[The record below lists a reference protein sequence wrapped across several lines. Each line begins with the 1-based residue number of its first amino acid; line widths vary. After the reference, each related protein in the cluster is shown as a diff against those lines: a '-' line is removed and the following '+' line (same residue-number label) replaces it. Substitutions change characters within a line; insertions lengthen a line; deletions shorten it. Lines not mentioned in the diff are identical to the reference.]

1 MTETDADLWIVN
13 GSGTSARIEI
23 VSQSATEIGV
33 DGEIEN
39 VRLVQP
45 DVTAT
50 AVIANRVAL
59 CCISN
64 LRNTLFL
71 LIQAQRIIALLSF
84 LATPTLMRYTVFL
97 GAPSPSSDDGI
108 SYQWRTLAPTLDQAS
123 QDTTSSDLFAGF
135 PSSALDA
142 ASRRISTMYENV
154 IFADEDED
162 EGDTQIVEDDLIGL
176 QRGGETK
183 LFST

>member
-1 MTETDADLWIVN
+1 
-13 GSGTSARIEI
+13 
-23 VSQSATEIGV
+23 
-33 DGEIEN
+33 
-39 VRLVQP
+39 
-45 DVTAT
+45 
-50 AVIANRVAL
+50 
-59 CCISN
+59 
-64 LRNTLFL
+64 
-71 LIQAQRIIALLSF
+71 
-84 LATPTLMRYTVFL
+84 MRYTVFL

-123 QDTTSSDLFAGF
+123 QDTTSSDLFEGF

>member
-1 MTETDADLWIVN
+1 MRETDADLWIVN

-64 LRNTLFL
+64 LRNTLF
-71 LIQAQRIIALLSF
+71 
-84 LATPTLMRYTVFL
+84 
-97 GAPSPSSDDGI
+97 SSY
-108 SYQWRTLAPTLDQAS
+108 S
-123 QDTTSSDLFAGF
+123 
-135 PSSALDA
+135 SSAYNCTVVFSCHSHIDEIH
-142 ASRRISTMYENV
+142 RISRSAV
-154 IFADEDED
+154 S
-162 EGDTQIVEDDLIGL
+162 LK
-176 QRGGETK
+176 R
-183 LFST
+183 